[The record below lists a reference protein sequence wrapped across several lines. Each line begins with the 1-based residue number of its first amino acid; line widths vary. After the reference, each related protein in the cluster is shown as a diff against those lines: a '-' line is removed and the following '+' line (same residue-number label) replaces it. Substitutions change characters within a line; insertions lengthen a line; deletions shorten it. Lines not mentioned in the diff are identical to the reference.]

1 MFNKYVW
8 LGVYMFGSEKEYN
21 QIKQDLEKI
30 LEEGDKIDKTIAVP
44 AIFAHAMVLAKMR
57 ESRVIEG

>member
-1 MFNKYVW
+1 
-8 LGVYMFGSEKEYN
+8 MFGSEKEYN

-30 LEEGDKIDKTIAVP
+30 LEKGDKIDKTIAVP